1 MMRWQLKCCDL
12 RLKSG
17 LQTPDVPIGKTPV
30 QGAAAD
36 CTQPVLPAVKSADE
50 KTQNDRNKNTRSI
63 FMNEFNHSQTRSV
76 EQVIVRQNTLVRQVY
91 AWMGTGLA
99 ITAFMALATLS
110 SPLLINAI
118 AGNRL
123 VFFGLMIGELAL
135 VFTLS
140 GAINRLSAPVAT
152 LLFVAYSALN
162 GVTLSIL
169 ALVYTA
175 DSIASTFVTTAGMFG
190 AMSIYGYL
198 TRRDLTSWG
207 SFLFMGLI
215 GVVIASIVN
224 IFLGS
229 SQVSWIISA
238 IGVIVFTG
246 LTAYDTW
253 KIKEMAA
260 QGAEGRKP
268 AILGA
273 LTLYLDFINLF
284 IMLLRFTGNRR

>member
-1 MMRWQLKCCDL
+1 
-12 RLKSG
+12 
-17 LQTPDVPIGKTPV
+17 
-30 QGAAAD
+30 
-36 CTQPVLPAVKSADE
+36 
-50 KTQNDRNKNTRSI
+50 
-63 FMNEFNHSQTRSV
+63 MNEFNRSQTRSV
-76 EQVIVRQNTLVRQVY
+76 DQVIVRQNTLVRQVY

-99 ITAFMALATLS
+99 ITAFMALVTLS
-110 SPLLINAI
+110 SPPLINAI

-190 AMSIYGYL
+190 AMSLYGYM

-224 IFLGS
+224 IFLES
-229 SQVSWIISA
+229 SQVSWVISA

>member
-1 MMRWQLKCCDL
+1 MNELN
-12 RLKSG
+12 SG
-17 LQTPDVPIGKTPV
+17 Y
-30 QGAAAD
+30 
-36 CTQPVLPAVKSADE
+36 
-50 KTQNDRNKNTRSI
+50 TRSA
-63 FMNEFNHSQTRSV
+63 S
-76 EQVIVRQNTLVRQVY
+76 QVIVRQNALLRQVY
-91 AWMGTGLA
+91 AWMGIGLA

-110 SPLLINAI
+110 SPVAVNTI

-123 VFFGLMIGELAL
+123 VFYGLMIGELAL

-140 GAINRLSAPVAT
+140 GAISRLSATTAT

-169 ALVYTA
+169 ALIYTA
-175 DSIASTFVTTAGMFG
+175 NSIATTFVITAGMFG
-190 AMSIYGYL
+190 AMSIYGYA

-224 IFLGS
+224 IFVGS
-229 SQVSWIISA
+229 SAISWVISA
-238 IGVIVFTG
+238 IGVLVFTG

-253 KIKEMAA
+253 KIKAMAA
-260 QGAEGRKP
+260 QGTEGRKP

-284 IMLLRFTGNRR
+284 LMLLRFTGNRR

>member
-1 MMRWQLKCCDL
+1 MNKFNTGYPR
-12 RLKSG
+12 
-17 LQTPDVPIGKTPV
+17 T
-30 QGAAAD
+30 AD
-36 CTQPVLPAVKSADE
+36 
-50 KTQNDRNKNTRSI
+50 
-63 FMNEFNHSQTRSV
+63 
-76 EQVIVRQNTLVRQVY
+76 QVIISQNTLVRQVY
-91 AWMGTGLA
+91 AWMGAGLT
-99 ITAFMALATLS
+99 ITALMALFTLS
-110 SPLLINAI
+110 SPVIINAI

-123 VFFGLMIGELAL
+123 LFFGLMIGELAL

-140 GAINRLSAPVAT
+140 GAINRMSAAVAT

-175 DSIASTFVTTAGMFG
+175 NSIASTFVVTAGMFG

-198 TRRDLTSWG
+198 TKRDLTSMG

-215 GVVIASIVN
+215 GVVIASVVN
-224 IFLGS
+224 IFVGS
-229 SQVSWIISA
+229 SAVSWIISA

-253 KIKEMAA
+253 KIKAMAA
-260 QGAEGRKP
+260 QGTEGRKP

-284 IMLLRFTGNRR
+284 LMLLRFTGDRR